1 MMMTTNEE
9 YTKSQIRR
17 INNDKNLDFSLQR
30 LIGQP
35 SNETINSQVFGHE
48 SIYALLE
55 DRREETE
62 QSIHDHALIDRLTLI
77 IKNYLLS
84 CSLDFTNYYT
94 TIDSYREAYNKLQI
108 TDFEIKDIIRN
119 HLHRDIFQRCMEMI
133 MFREMSI
140 LAYKNEQF
148 GISFNFNAISHSIL
162 GEVTTN
168 SNSLSE
174 YFENEISKRNRQKS
188 LDYWTPKKKEK
199 EERKVKYLR
208 IMKEREFSKY
218 TDAAEYIHA
227 NENSE
232 KRGYRQIYDEL
243 READNEK

>member
-1 MMMTTNEE
+1 MEKNEE
-9 YTKSQIRR
+9 YKKHQIRL
-17 INNDKNLDFSLQR
+17 INNATNLEFSLQR
-30 LIGQP
+30 HIEQP
-35 SNETINSQVFGHE
+35 SNEAINSQVFGHE

-62 QSIHDHALIDRLTLI
+62 QSIHDRALIDRLTLI

-94 TIDSYREAYNKLQI
+94 TLDSYREAYNKIQI

-119 HLHRDIFQRCMEMI
+119 HECKNVFQRCMELI
-133 MFREMSI
+133 MFRELSI

-148 GISFNFNAISHSIL
+148 RISLNFNAISNSIL
-162 GEVTTN
+162 GEITRN

-174 YFENEISKRNRQKS
+174 YFESEISKRNRQTS

-199 EERKVKYLR
+199 EERKTKYLG
-208 IMKEREFSKY
+208 IMKERRFSKY
-218 TDAAEYIHA
+218 TDAAEYIYA
-227 NENSE
+227 NENHE
-232 KRGYRQIYDEL
+232 NRGYRQIYDEL

>member
-1 MMMTTNEE
+1 MVMGKDEK
-9 YTKSQIRR
+9 YTKYQINR
-17 INNDKNLDFSLQR
+17 INNATNLEFSLQR
-30 LIGQP
+30 HIEQP
-35 SNETINSQVFGHE
+35 SNEAINSKVFGHE
-48 SIYALLE
+48 LIYVLKQE
-55 DRREETE
+55 RREETE

-94 TIDSYREAYNKLQI
+94 TVDSYREAYNKIQI

-119 HLHRDIFQRCMEMI
+119 HAYKNIFQKCMEII
-133 MFREMSI
+133 MFRELSI

-148 GISFNFNAISHSIL
+148 RISLNFNAISNSIL
-162 GEVTTN
+162 GEITKN

-174 YFENEISKRNRQKS
+174 YFESEISKRNRQTS

-199 EERKVKYLR
+199 EERKAKYLR

-227 NENSE
+227 NENNE

-243 READNEK
+243 READNKK